1 MGSAAVGVVGA
12 LLGTLFGAALQQM
25 QAARSRR
32 WQRGDS
38 LSDAKRR
45 VYTEYLRAI
54 SASYAQAMAG
64 QRDRSEDG
72 HLRAATAEITIL
84 SGRGVYKPACVLA
97 EVVLDVHTRIAA
109 GAEWT
114 KAEVDEV
121 DGQRH
126 KLIELFKSDLGI
138 DPRA

>member
-1 MGSAAVGVVGA
+1 MGSIVVGIVGA

-32 WQRGDS
+32 WHREDL
-38 LSDAKRR
+38 LSDAKRS

-72 HLRAATAEITIL
+72 RLNAATAEITIL
-84 SGRGVYKPACVLA
+84 SGREVHRPACVFA
-97 EVVLDVHTRIAA
+97 DVVLDVHSRIAA
-109 GAEWT
+109 GAGVT
-114 KAEVDEV
+114 KAELDEV
-121 DGQRH
+121 DGRRH
-126 KLIELFKSDLGI
+126 KLIELFKSDLSI